1 MLLALSAPSIGGR
14 SRSLKASRLLM
25 RARWWLVLVVG
36 CAIAFTLLVN
46 ATSFLRFAYRNPSLH
61 VAVETAGALISL
73 LAAQLM
79 YGRFR
84 RSLDRGDL
92 LLTAA
97 LVLFAGANLLFS
109 AIPAMANLGPG
120 MFDTWGSAVAEA
132 SAAALLAAGAFAAP
146 RTVRRP
152 TAATRRVVG
161 LCGLAL
167 LVIAIATAVAGDWLP
182 RTLAPHVPSGGSSL
196 PHVAGEPVMLALQL
210 LVMGCFAAAAF
221 GFARGAERTH
231 DALTLWF
238 SIGAALAAFAGL
250 NYVLFPS
257 LYSDFF
263 YASDVLRLGFFVAL
277 LIGGVQEIRVAQ
289 RQLEQAAVLQERQRL
304 ARDIHDG
311 MAQDLAFIVQQA
323 GELAGRNGAPQA
335 VGEIGTAAR
344 RALDESRGVIAA
356 LVRPTD
362 EPLAD
367 ALVRVAEE
375 AAGRQGA
382 TVEASAVPGLELPAQ
397 AREAVLRIVGEAV
410 TNAARHGRAQ
420 RIRVE
425 LSEHPEL
432 HVRIVDDGV
441 GFDTAPH
448 QRDGRHGIVGM
459 RQRAEQIGAQ
469 LRVQS
474 RPGAGTEIVVILP

>member
-1 MLLALSAPSIGGR
+1 MLLALPVPLIGGR
-14 SRSLKASRLLM
+14 SRSQKARQLLM

-36 CAIAFTLLVN
+36 WAIAFTLLVGV
-46 ATSFLRFAYRNPSLH
+46 TSFVRFAYRNPSLH

-109 AIPAMANLGPG
+109 AIPAIANLGPG
-120 MFDTWGSAVAEA
+120 AFDTWASAVAGA
-132 SAAALLAAGAFAAP
+132 LAAALLAAGAFAAP
-146 RTVRRP
+146 RTIRRP

-167 LVIAIATAVAGDWLP
+167 LGIAIATAVAGDWLP
-182 RTLAPHVPSGGSSL
+182 RTIASNVSLGKSSG
-196 PHVAGEPVMLALQL
+196 PQIVADPVVLALQF

-221 GFARGAERTH
+221 GFARDAERTH

-238 SIGAALAAFAGL
+238 AIGSALAAFAGL
-250 NYVLFPS
+250 NYFLFPS
-257 LYSDFF
+257 LYSEFF
-263 YASDVLRLGFFVAL
+263 YTGDVLRLGFFVAL

-289 RQLEQAAVLQERQRL
+289 RQLQQAAVLHERQRL

-323 GELAGRNGAPQA
+323 GALAGRTGASQA
-335 VGEIGTAAR
+335 VGDIVTAAR
-344 RALDESRGVIAA
+344 RALDESRGVIAT

-362 EPLAD
+362 EPLAE
-367 ALVRVAEE
+367 ALARVAEE
-375 AAGRQGA
+375 AAGRFGA
-382 TVEASAVPGLELPAQ
+382 TVQACAVAGVELPAP

-410 TNAARHGRAQ
+410 TNAARHGQAQ

-432 HVRIVDDGV
+432 NVRIVDDGV
-441 GFDTAPH
+441 GFDTSLR
-448 QRDGRHGIVGM
+448 QCSGRHGIVGM

-469 LRVQS
+469 LRVRSQL
-474 RPGAGTEIVVILP
+474 GAGTEIVLVLP